1 MENKMISTEMDLR
14 WGTRIPFNQEV
25 LINYK
30 TFGMIKDISL
40 TGCFIEIKKI
50 FGLGQ
55 EILLRFNLNS
65 PQKTSIETRARV
77 VNIRPGHGIG
87 IKFSFT
93 DDESPKI
100 IQQFIDQIINGQKI

>member
-1 MENKMISTEMDLR
+1 MENKPASTEIDLR

-25 LINYK
+25 TINYK
-30 TFGMIKDISL
+30 ISGMIKDISV

-65 PQKTSIETRARV
+65 PQKTSIETKSRV
-77 VNIRPGHGIG
+77 VNIRPGQGIG
-87 IKFSFT
+87 VKFSFT
-93 DDESPKI
+93 EDESPKI
-100 IQQFIDQIINGQKI
+100 IQQFIDRIINN